1 MLTRLSISKN
11 NYLKDVSILKYHKSL
26 ISNQYRIRH
35 FTTPKNNAAKNEHP
49 SKVPKGFEKF
59 FNNSRKKYNGKEY
72 FQLNHFKKDNG
83 NNGNNGKP
91 PTPNNNNNKL
101 VTLGPV
107 FAVSILLWSL
117 LGISSKGGFR
127 EVTFQDFKSN
137 LLEKGL
143 VKELNVMNKNYA
155 QVVLRPESK
164 SYLAEDPNTIFY
176 FSIGSVDH
184 FENQMESCQD
194 KLGIPDNERIP
205 ISYHTT
211 GNVGNTLVQLVPT
224 LLLIGFFIYMGRR
237 AAGAN
242 GMGQSGGIFGIGK
255 SKAKL
260 FDKETDVNIKFKDVA
275 GADEAKE
282 EIMEFVKF
290 LKDPKRFE
298 KLGATIPKGA
308 ILSGPPGTGKTLLAK
323 ATAGEAG
330 VPFLSV
336 SGSEFVEM
344 FVGVGS
350 SRVRDLFATAKKN
363 APCIIFI
370 DEIDAIGK
378 TRGKGGQMG
387 GGNDE
392 RESTL
397 NQLLVEMDGFNSND
411 HVVVL
416 AGTNRPDVL
425 DSALLR
431 PGRFDRH
438 VVIDKPDILG
448 RAEIFKVHLK
458 PIKISTSLDI
468 PALAKKLASYTPGF
482 AGADIHNVCNE
493 AALLAARNGKD
504 EVTEIDFETSIERV
518 IAGIEKKSRVL
529 SPEEKKTVAYHEA
542 GHAIAGWYLKYAE
555 PLLKVS
561 IIPRNSALGY
571 AHYLPKD
578 QYLYSKLQLLD
589 RMCVTLGGRVSE
601 TLFFESIT
609 TGAQDDLK
617 KVTQMAYSQVAVFGM
632 NKELGPMSYQQDD
645 NEAHFQKPYSEKT
658 GSLIDD
664 EARKMV
670 SQALDRTTKLLTS
683 KKDEIEK
690 VAQLLLTKE
699 VLTRQDMESLL
710 GKRPFPTDTTS
721 IEESIKEL
729 KDQEQ

>member
-699 VLTRQDMESLL
+699 VLTRQ
-710 GKRPFPTDTTS
+710 GKCT
-721 IEESIKEL
+721 
-729 KDQEQ
+729 